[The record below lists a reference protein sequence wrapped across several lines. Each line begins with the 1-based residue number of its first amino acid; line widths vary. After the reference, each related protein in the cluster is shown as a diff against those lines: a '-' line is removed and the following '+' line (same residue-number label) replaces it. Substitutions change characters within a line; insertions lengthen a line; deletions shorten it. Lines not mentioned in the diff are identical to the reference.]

1 MRVQRAAALF
11 LFATLV
17 APALLSS
24 ADAFNPWGA
33 PRVKPLWPGTQTQMR
48 DIDDAKTLQDLIVL
62 SSIRLGWDAPA
73 PPHEMESL
81 GLARSI
87 GLLYETSGA
96 LAYLGEGATTV
107 SDVPGLQEQIDRAA
121 SQLHPA
127 VAAPLDCIVQA
138 VALAAR
144 DQIDSFTTVP
154 QEAMKDYW
162 RWMFSDAGM
171 SGKESIPLDI
181 LEAVGAHTQ
190 KHLQLRAALTV
201 LDAKDKCIPL
211 LESAYERGYWPSTLG
226 LLEPQPTG
234 GPNGPNPMLPDL
246 PLPATPWPN
255 PPAVWQDPLAL
266 IQLGTSGDDTYR
278 REEGRWILIDPA
290 GNDVYRNNAGGAMLG
305 PDPNVL
311 PNTWGESRVCLPN
324 QPCKT
329 LPPTLVTTADGRI
342 IFMPTAIW
350 NAVGLAVD
358 MGKGN
363 DQYIAEGWRGNG
375 AQGGA
380 SGGIAYLED
389 QGGQNMYSAGSSSQG
404 AGVLGVGFL
413 NASGAS
419 ATDNDRYFSWGPG
432 SQGYG
437 GLGVGVLVD
446 WNGNDEHY
454 PYQDAVGTSI
464 GAGAGLYDDKD
475 GSDKYSA
482 SSGNSGGFV
491 GETQIPGPAFARFRD
506 RGDDLDCYRGMPC
519 NPASTSLR
527 WKDSSEWTY
536 AVISG
541 YARGGGLDE

>member
-144 DQIDSFTTVP
+144 DQIDSFATVP
-154 QEAMKDYW
+154 QEAMDRYW

-171 SGKESIPLDI
+171 SGKDAIPLDI

-190 KHLQLRAALTV
+190 KHLQLRAAFTV

-246 PLPATPWPN
+246 PLPGTPWPN

-266 IQLGTSGDDTYR
+266 IYLGTETQDVHPANRGK
-278 REEGRWILIDPA
+278 WILIDPK
-290 GNDVYRNNAGGAMLG
+290 GDDVYNNNAGGAMLT
-305 PDPNVL
+305 PDPSTVFSYPL
-311 PNTWGESRVCLPN
+311 PGFSKLCLPN
-324 QPCKT
+324 AQTCQHNAI
-329 LPPTLVTTADGRI
+329 PTPLAL
-342 IFMPTAIW
+342 FNAI
-350 NAVGLAVD
+350 GLLVD
-358 MGKGN
+358 MGNGN
-363 DQYIAEGWRGNG
+363 DQYIAEGWRGRG

-380 SGGIAYLED
+380 IGAIAYLED
-389 QGGQNMYSAGSSSQG
+389 QGGQNTCSAGSSTQG
-404 AGVLGVGFL
+404 AGVLGIGIL
-413 NASGAS
+413 NASGANP
-419 ATDNDRYFSWGPG
+419 TDNDRYTAWGAG

-437 GLGVGVLVD
+437 GAGIGVLLD
-446 WNGNDEHY
+446 WNGNDEHNAY
-454 PYQDAVGTSI
+454 ADAVGTSI
-464 GAGAGLYDDKD
+464 GAGAGLYDDRD
-475 GSDKYSA
+475 GIDKYSA